1 MNRHIV
7 LTENSV
13 TCCLIQAYFTVV
25 PWQSTP
31 LLFLGDH
38 APLLSGRFLSSVA
51 LTLRKGDHQFARL
64 CLVPLAGYTP
74 RGQNIG
80 FQLP

>member
-13 TCCLIQAYFTVV
+13 SCCLIQAYFTVV

-31 LLFLGDH
+31 LLFLTGH
-38 APLLSGRFLSSVA
+38 APLSSGRFLSSAACVFVKA
-51 LTLRKGDHQFARL
+51 AIGSHGFVLLLG
-64 CLVPLAGYTP
+64 LAIFIDPGM
-74 RGQNIG
+74 
-80 FQLP
+80 